1 MSNFYCSLAD
11 VGSRI
16 GLDSAQRTRAQTRL
30 ENCIRRAAI
39 QIDQCFLDYGR
50 DEPSRAVYQ
59 STLNGAVAVG
69 ATTITLADASSFA
82 TAGSGNINGDSFSWT
97 GKSSND
103 LTGCTGISFSHS
115 TGKTV
120 QQGELAHVVR
130 EVCADMASGLYLMDE
145 ATMQDG
151 DLRGH
156 SLFERGQ
163 HCLIRLAHLGKA

>member
-50 DEPSRAVYQ
+50 DEPSRGVYE

-69 ATTITLADASSFA
+69 ATTITLADA
-82 TAGSGNINGDSFSWT
+82 
-97 GKSSND
+97 
-103 LTGCTGISFSHS
+103 
-115 TGKTV
+115 
-120 QQGELAHVVR
+120 
-130 EVCADMASGLYLMDE
+130 
-145 ATMQDG
+145 
-151 DLRGH
+151 
-156 SLFERGQ
+156 
-163 HCLIRLAHLGKA
+163 LIRKCW